1 MSSLV
6 SVTMSLEEM
15 IFTFKQK
22 GEKSF
27 KEAWSRIM
35 IAMVKLNQK

>member
-6 SVTMSLEEM
+6 SVTMSPQEM

-22 GEKSF
+22 SEESF
-27 KEAWSRIM
+27 KEAGLELM
-35 IAMVKLNQK
+35 IAMEKLNQK

>member
-6 SVTMSLEEM
+6 AATMLPEEM

-22 GEKSF
+22 SEESF
-27 KEAWSRIM
+27 KELGLKFM
-35 IAMVKLNQK
+35 IGMEKLNRK